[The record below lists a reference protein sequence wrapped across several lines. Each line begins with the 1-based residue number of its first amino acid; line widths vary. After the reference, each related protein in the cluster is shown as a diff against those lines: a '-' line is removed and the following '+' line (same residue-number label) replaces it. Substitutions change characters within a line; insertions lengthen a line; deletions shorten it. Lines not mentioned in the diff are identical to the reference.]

1 GEINEEEQRSIV
13 RFTIES
19 KVHGIAAAIIVGEFY
34 KFTDDERKKILSIVI
49 DEANGKVPIWAGV
62 SHFSTEPCARFSKV
76 AKDLGAD
83 GIIAMPG
90 LVGKESTMGLYD

>member
-1 GEINEEEQRSIV
+1 MENPTGIIPAIATAIREKTGEIIEEDQRTIV
-13 RFTIES
+13 RFCVES

-62 SHFSTEPCARFSKV
+62 SHFRYRALR
-76 AKDLGAD
+76 
-83 GIIAMPG
+83 
-90 LVGKESTMGLYD
+90 